1 MTMRKIVVFLFI
13 LFLSTGIQSQDITT
27 MWPYLYSEFSDGTVY
42 FSNKQTL
49 SAPLNVHLLKSSLHY
64 LDQNEIKEVTTSDIV
79 LVLIKTD
86 TYYVRNNQL
95 MRVLEGDSTGFIAEL
110 VLADFNAIHE
120 SGGAYGSSSNVQ
132 ATRKLSSL
140 EVGGI
145 NITNLMELKSNKDN
159 GSLLPLKKQYFI
171 VTIDTVYPAN
181 RRSIESQLPE
191 DKRKEFRQFV
201 KTNKINWRHPDTLAP
216 LINFLSN

>member
-27 MWPYLYSEFSDGTVY
+27 MWPYLYSDFSDGTVY

-145 NITNLMELKSNKDN
+145 RSEEHTSELQSRPHLVCR
-159 GSLLPLKKQYFI
+159 LLLEK
-171 VTIDTVYPAN
+171 
-181 RRSIESQLPE
+181 
-191 DKRKEFRQFV
+191 
-201 KTNKINWRHPDTLAP
+201 
-216 LINFLSN
+216 